1 MGVTIKTTGHT
12 VVGRIKSGQTFL
24 YKEEKVYMRVNMD
37 GFNDHWNVEN
47 PNMIPAICLQDG
59 LFCVF
64 HSDTKVFKVNLVAEL
79 KIGSKQFS
87 SFLYDSMGES
97 VE

>member
-1 MGVTIKTTGHT
+1 MGVRIKTTGHT
-12 VVGRIKSGQTFL
+12 MVSKIKPGQTFL
-24 YKEEKVYMRVNMD
+24 YKGEKTYMRVTMD
-37 GFNDHWNVEN
+37 GFNSHWNEEN
-47 PNMIPAICLQDG
+47 PNMIPAVCLQDG

-64 HSDTKVFKVNLVAEL
+64 HPDTKVLKVNLVAEL

-87 SFLYDSMGES
+87 SFLYDSMRDG